1 MLIERACGWC
11 GICGHLLEVGTS
23 CAVQGQAMKSLRF
36 VPLAF
41 VAGVHGFP
49 MFVSY
54 LVVVVTAVHVARLF
68 KH

>member
-1 MLIERACGWC
+1 
-11 GICGHLLEVGTS
+11 
-23 CAVQGQAMKSLRF
+23 MKTLRF

-54 LVVVVTAVHVARLF
+54 LAVVVTLFQVSRLLRD
-68 KH
+68 

>member
-1 MLIERACGWC
+1 
-11 GICGHLLEVGTS
+11 
-23 CAVQGQAMKSLRF
+23 MKSLRF

-54 LVVVVTAVHVARLF
+54 LAIVMTLVHFTR
-68 KH
+68 HYRQ

>member
-1 MLIERACGWC
+1 
-11 GICGHLLEVGTS
+11 
-23 CAVQGQAMKSLRF
+23 MKSLRF

-41 VAGVHGFP
+41 IAGVHGFP

-54 LVVVVTAVHVARLF
+54 VVLVVTAVQVARFF

>member
-1 MLIERACGWC
+1 
-11 GICGHLLEVGTS
+11 
-23 CAVQGQAMKSLRF
+23 MKSLRF

-54 LVVVVTAVHVARLF
+54 VAVVMAVMGLLRRF
-68 KH
+68 R